1 MYFRKLLC
9 SAMSFVMAVSLLTAC
24 GSNGRTDSTDT
35 ADSSVSV
42 TESSASETI
51 SDENAQAAEK
61 LLADLKSSYREL
73 WPVILADD
81 YKQLW
86 LDDSAKLVG
95 EENAEAAFEKMS
107 SMVTGTVIGE
117 EAVEKYADGNELFRH
132 TYHQN
137 KILRLHISLMIAI

>member
-1 MYFRKLLC
+1 MNFRKLLC

-51 SDENAQAAEK
+51 SD
-61 LLADLKSSYREL
+61 
-73 WPVILADD
+73 
-81 YKQLW
+81 
-86 LDDSAKLVG
+86 
-95 EENAEAAFEKMS
+95 ENAEAAFEKMS

>member
-1 MYFRKLLC
+1 MNFRKLLC

-35 ADSSVSV
+35 AD
-42 TESSASETI
+42 SSASETI

>member
-1 MYFRKLLC
+1 MNFRKLLC

-35 ADSSVSV
+35 AD
-42 TESSASETI
+42 SSASETI

-86 LDDSAKLVG
+86 LDDSAKLVS

-107 SMVTGTVIGE
+107 SMITGTVIGE

>member
-1 MYFRKLLC
+1 MNFRKLLC

-35 ADSSVSV
+35 AD
-42 TESSASETI
+42 SSASETI

-86 LDDSAKLVG
+86 LDDSAKLVS